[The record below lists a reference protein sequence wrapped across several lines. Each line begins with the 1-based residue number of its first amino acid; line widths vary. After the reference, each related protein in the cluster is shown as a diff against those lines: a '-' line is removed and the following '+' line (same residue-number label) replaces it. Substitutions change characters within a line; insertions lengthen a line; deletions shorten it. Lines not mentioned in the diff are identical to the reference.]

1 MPSWST
7 FWPNR
12 PKMHVA
18 GFTLTPSDWYRRL
31 MNVEA
36 GWGIWTA
43 WVLVLNRHILKHG
56 THWRP
61 SWIQQSQLYRQQSW
75 PYRQHSWTGRQHS
88 RPRQDVEFTL
98 LLICCQN
105 RHQSWTY
112 MATVNF
118 VAGFKFVASVYQA
131 SHHITASAGS
141 YCGWSESCSAGRSC
155 WSATESGR
163 SSRRSYTDFDSRVYC
178 RGSYHQ
184 RPVWT
189 EWGCFC
195 RAPLGRLLT
204 FYVCYSSVSSVT
216 LW

>member
-43 WVLVLNRHILKHG
+43 WVLVLNRHILKPG
-56 THWRP
+56 THWRH

-75 PYRQHSWTGRQHS
+75 PYRQHSWTGRQQS

-118 VAGFKFVASVYQA
+118 VAGCTISQCVPGFTSRHCICRLVLRMIGKLFSRQIVLVCHWEWTVVPVVVHRLWQPSLLP
-131 SHHITASAGS
+131 
-141 YCGWSESCSAGRSC
+141 RLLP
-155 WSATESGR
+155 SAT
-163 SSRRSYTDFDSRVYC
+163 C
-178 RGSYHQ
+178 LN
-184 RPVWT
+184 WM
-189 EWGCFC
+189 
-195 RAPLGRLLT
+195 RLLL
-204 FYVCYSSVSSVT
+204 SSSS
-216 LW
+216 